1 MTTCFWKVCHD
12 CGGKGEV
19 PPQKKCARNPP
30 IMSGEIRDTR
40 TSICATCKGTGMRW
54 KDTATHEA

>member
-1 MTTCFWKVCHD
+1 
-12 CGGKGEV
+12 
-19 PPQKKCARNPP
+19 
-30 IMSGEIRDTR
+30 MSGEIRDTR